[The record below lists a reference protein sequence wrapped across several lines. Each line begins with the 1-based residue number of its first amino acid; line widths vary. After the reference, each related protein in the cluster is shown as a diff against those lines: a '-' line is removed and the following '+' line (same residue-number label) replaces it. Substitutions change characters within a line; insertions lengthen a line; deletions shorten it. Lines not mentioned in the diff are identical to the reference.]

1 MAQQDQKENRVRL
14 DLQATQAQ
22 MVLMVVMG
30 RLVIQEET
38 VHQDNLDHQDHGV
51 SVDHQ
56 ENLAPLEF
64 LELQD

>member
-1 MAQQDQKENRVRL
+1 MAQQDRKGNRVRL

-22 MVLMVVMG
+22 MVLMVVMD

-38 VHQDNLDHQDHGV
+38 VHQGSLDHRDNGV
-51 SVDHQ
+51 PLDHQ
-56 ENLAPLEF
+56 ENPGPLES